1 MKESSK
7 IDPYGQKLE
16 KLREI
21 GSLLHKTRR
30 EQGISL
36 EIIAEKT
43 KIQLRLLKAIE
54 EANLDILP
62 ESIYIQALIKQ
73 FANFLGLDGREVAS
87 SFPVESNLT
96 VAKGFYGLTLPNF
109 HLPPISLYL
118 LYILL
123 VIICVKS
130 LANLLE
136 SKSVSVNSSSSTVSE
151 AVQPQTQKSQVSQK
165 PTPPATPSPAKPP
178 ENEVVVKVK
187 IKNPSWM
194 RVVVDGKTKYE
205 GILPQGSDRIWRA
218 KKQITIRAGNAG
230 GVWLAVGDAE
240 AKQLGASGQIKQ
252 VTYKVSQ

>member
-1 MKESSK
+1 MKESPK
-7 IDPYGQKLE
+7 IDTYVQKLD

-21 GSLLHKTRR
+21 GSLLHKNRR

-96 VAKGFYGLTLPNF
+96 VAKGFYWLTLPNF
-109 HLPPISLYL
+109 HLPPIYLYL
-118 LYILL
+118 LYVLL
-123 VIICVKS
+123 VVICVKS

-136 SKSVSVNSSSSTVSE
+136 SKSVSVNSSLSTVPE
-151 AVQPQTQKSQVSQK
+151 VVQPQIPK
-165 PTPPATPSPAKPP
+165 PPVTKPSPTKPA
-178 ENEVVVKVK
+178 EKEVVVKVR

-194 RVVVDGKTKYE
+194 RIVVDGKTEYE
-205 GILPQGSDRIWRA
+205 GILPQGSDRLWRA

-230 GVWLAVGDAE
+230 GVWLALGEAE